1 MTAGMVKVTLK
12 KSGISRD
19 KYFTKVLHGMG
30 LRKLNQTKELVD
42 TPQTWGMIR
51 KVSHMVE
58 VEKD

>member
-1 MTAGMVKVTLK
+1 MAAGVVRVTLK

-19 KYFTKVLHGMG
+19 KYFSKVLCGMG
-30 LRKLNQTKELVD
+30 LRKLNQTVELVD
-42 TPQTWGMIR
+42 TPETWGMIR